1 MRRSCEALMAGGA
14 MNADRVFS
22 CATSLFA
29 ASSGCP
35 AGADLSRARSFYTR
49 YVDGDAA
56 RALFCL
62 ILTGLVGIS
71 GFNRIMMCPE
81 VGLLFA
87 H

>member
-1 MRRSCEALMAGGA
+1 MRRSCEALVAGGA
-14 MNADRVFS
+14 IDADRVN
-22 CATSLFA
+22 SLFA
-29 ASSGCP
+29 ALSGYP
-35 AGADLSRARSFYTR
+35 AGAELSRALSLYTR
-49 YVDGDAA
+49 YADGDAA

-62 ILTGLVGIS
+62 VLMGLVGIS

>member
-1 MRRSCEALMAGGA
+1 MRRSCEALVAGGA
-14 MNADRVFS
+14 IDADRVFS
-22 CATSLFA
+22 CATLLFA
-29 ASSGCP
+29 ASSGYP
-35 AGADLSRARSFYTR
+35 AGAELSRALSLYTR
-49 YVDGDAA
+49 YADGDAA

-62 ILTGLVGIS
+62 VLMGLVGIS